1 MAKKTGICMNLD
13 CDNYKKEV
21 EVEPGGEFECP
32 VCHQPLRE
40 GGLKGNGK
48 KKTGSGNK
56 KVIMIIVGLV
66 IVAAVVV
73 GISMKMGGDKNNTPN
88 TGVTTT
94 DSISKADS
102 VKVTPAVIDTTEVL
116 KPDKTEP
123 EEKIEKDV
131 KQTTPQIH
139 KGTVDLGYGTYT
151 GDLKNGKPHGY
162 GTITYKK
169 SHKIVSSKDFV
180 ANPGD
185 TFEGDFRDGK
195 INGLGYWNH
204 DGNKTAVKP

>member
-73 GISMKMGGDKNNTPN
+73 GIIMMSDGNKSDTPAIEKPLID
-88 TGVTTT
+88 TPIAV
-94 DSISKADS
+94 DS
-102 VKVTPAVIDTTEVL
+102 VKVDTTVAET
-116 KPDKTEP
+116 PEP
-123 EEKIEKDV
+123 EIIEPEKEAEKV
-131 KQTTPQIH
+131 KPASPKDG